1 MLNRPSVNTAGVNV
15 RGKSRLQLIR
25 ATMAFKGPKVVTQG
39 PWRDT
44 SQRHFG
50 LAVRANYLLQLGH
63 GAPLKN

>member
-1 MLNRPSVNTAGVNV
+1 
-15 RGKSRLQLIR
+15 LIR